1 MKKLLV
7 LLLSLLMAITLVAC
21 GQKEEPAPAP
31 APEGGEEEAA
41 PTYESTV
48 SIDDLKLADTK
59 TYVAADTSEIANMDY
74 VTTALATDH
83 EINVNFVDGLV
94 ECDKYGNYVGSIAE
108 SWEPNEDAT
117 VWTFHLRK
125 GVNWVTNTGEV
136 YDEVKA
142 EDFVTGLRH
151 SAEFQS
157 GTASVVAPYVAGYD
171 EYYNTGDWSDE
182 AWAKVGVKAVD
193 DYTVEYTMAEQF
205 DLNTGESIG
214 ATVTYFPTICEYTIL
229 YPINRAFLESK
240 GDGCKLGSPDIT
252 ACTFGQ
258 VAPDSILYN
267 GAYILD
273 SFDVKSQTVLKKN
286 NAYWDAAN
294 VDLETIKIIYDDG
307 SDVFST
313 LRGFEQNTYVA
324 AGLSSAMGD
333 EAYKKLY
340 SKYENYITASMPN
353 AYAFGVVF
361 NYNRVKHDLTNYA
374 TDEAMAANTHN
385 AINNEN
391 FRLALKS
398 AFDVPAY
405 LAVRSPELVAEGTIR
420 NINSFPT
427 LVSTSDGTPYVN
439 LIEDAYA
446 ELNGGTKV
454 NLQDGQ
460 WPWLSKEKAL
470 AYIEAAKADGIE
482 FPVHLDMLVIETS
495 VALVNQ
501 AQSMKQSI
509 EENTDGQIIIELV
522 MKDSDTVQNVAY
534 YTTDW
539 ADADYDIST
548 FTGWGPDYMDPRTF
562 VDIYSPVVGYYMH
575 SCGLTDTVFAPD
587 EFGSDDAIKE
597 AVGFNE
603 YEKIWR
609 AADAIKSDLD
619 ARYKEFAKADAYLLY
634 HGLYIPTSMQTRAVR
649 ITHVVPFS
657 AIYSTGVSQYKYKG
671 TKLQEGIVTVE
682 EYNQLKAD
690 WEANR

>member
-59 TYVAADTSEIANMDY
+59 TYVAADSSEIANMDY

-420 NINSFPT
+420 NVNSFPT

-460 WPWLSKEKAL
+460 WPWLSKENAL

-482 FPVHLDMLVIETS
+482 FPVHLDRMLILFRT
-495 VALVNQ
+495 L
-501 AQSMKQSI
+501 
-509 EENTDGQIIIELV
+509 L
-522 MKDSDTVQNVAY
+522 
-534 YTTDW
+534 TTQLTGLMLITIFLHSPVGARTTW
-539 ADADYDIST
+539 IRVPSLIST
-548 FTGWGPDYMDPRTF
+548 HQLSVTT
-562 VDIYSPVVGYYMH
+562 
-575 SCGLTDTVFAPD
+575 C
-587 EFGSDDAIKE
+587 
-597 AVGFNE
+597 
-603 YEKIWR
+603 
-609 AADAIKSDLD
+609 
-619 ARYKEFAKADAYLLY
+619 
-634 HGLYIPTSMQTRAVR
+634 
-649 ITHVVPFS
+649 THVV
-657 AIYSTGVSQYKYKG
+657 
-671 TKLQEGIVTVE
+671 
-682 EYNQLKAD
+682 
-690 WEANR
+690 

>member
-59 TYVAADTSEIANMDY
+59 TYVAADSSEIANMDY

-374 TDEAMAANTHN
+374 TDEAMA
-385 AINNEN
+385 
-391 FRLALKS
+391 R
-398 AFDVPAY
+398 
-405 LAVRSPELVAEGTIR
+405 
-420 NINSFPT
+420 
-427 LVSTSDGTPYVN
+427 
-439 LIEDAYA
+439 
-446 ELNGGTKV
+446 
-454 NLQDGQ
+454 
-460 WPWLSKEKAL
+460 
-470 AYIEAAKADGIE
+470 
-482 FPVHLDMLVIETS
+482 
-495 VALVNQ
+495 
-501 AQSMKQSI
+501 
-509 EENTDGQIIIELV
+509 
-522 MKDSDTVQNVAY
+522 
-534 YTTDW
+534 
-539 ADADYDIST
+539 
-548 FTGWGPDYMDPRTF
+548 
-562 VDIYSPVVGYYMH
+562 
-575 SCGLTDTVFAPD
+575 
-587 EFGSDDAIKE
+587 
-597 AVGFNE
+597 
-603 YEKIWR
+603 
-609 AADAIKSDLD
+609 
-619 ARYKEFAKADAYLLY
+619 
-634 HGLYIPTSMQTRAVR
+634 
-649 ITHVVPFS
+649 
-657 AIYSTGVSQYKYKG
+657 
-671 TKLQEGIVTVE
+671 
-682 EYNQLKAD
+682 YNQKRQLIPD
-690 WEANR
+690 SCFHI